1 MTIFGWVALA
11 FLLTKL
17 ICQSLRT
24 FNEPLS
30 PFLFRPRYH
39 LAVTIVRRNIA
50 DLIVKAMGIARTKVI
65 PERSPQVS
73 SPIQY
78 VTENGFS
85 ITRLREIDDS
95 VIDRA
100 RECHFLVRN
109 QRGWEREVT
118 VHFDEDLI
126 AQIQNQR
133 RSHLLD
139 TSFLWLI
146 CAEQCLG
153 RYLWE
158 KDNFPDG
165 GRLNIGEVSVDEL
178 LLATHWSDQQGD

>member
-1 MTIFGWVALA
+1 MDGSPLA
-11 FLLTKL
+11 FLLATL
-17 ICQSLRT
+17 VCQSLRT

-39 LAVTIVRRNIA
+39 LAVRIVRRNIA
-50 DLIVKAMGIARTKVI
+50 DLIVKAMGITRAKVI

-85 ITRLREIDDS
+85 ITRLREIDGS

-109 QRGWEREVT
+109 DRGLEREVT

-126 AQIQNQR
+126 AQIKNQR
-133 RSHLLD
+133 RSRLLG
-139 TSFLWLI
+139 TSVLWLI

-153 RYLWE
+153 RYLCE
-158 KDNFPDG
+158 KGNFPIG